1 MKCSGFSTLTL
12 LLLVCSMKGANSV
25 AGATAALQ
33 SAERLAWLRNWT
45 AAQPYYAEAE
55 RSFEAVGDRRNATF
69 ARISR
74 IRGELHRL
82 ALIETSQ
89 RLATELEDPLM
100 ESDLRLRL

>member
-1 MKCSGFSTLTL
+1 MKCSVFAALAL
-12 LLLVCSMKGANSV
+12 VLPVCSLRGAET
-25 AGATAALQ
+25 AGRAAAALK
-33 SAERLAWLRNWT
+33 SAEHLAWLRNWS
-45 AAQPYYAEAE
+45 AAQPYFAEAE
-55 RSFEAVGDRRNATF
+55 RSFEAVGDARNAAF

-100 ESDLRLRL
+100 QSDLGLR